1 MLLAEDG
8 ELAQAEQDLTA
19 LIEMLEQELVAKA
32 KEHDSPSAY
41 ELCRCLINRAAVC
54 NWAVKP
60 REAMRDLERAE
71 FLANQ
76 EKEFIR
82 RGLLINVLQDQ
93 LALLSSAFSP
103 LYDTDL
109 ARTKIAALRAE
120 EPDGWMIATAEMR
133 LAQQEHDWQ
142 QVIAQAEIIMTS
154 LGSLGFVRGVNGA
167 RNAAARAWLALGH
180 HERAEPLASEAWA
193 FFEKNGPPE
202 FAAQSALALAR
213 ARGCEQDWALAEE
226 ALKLTEQFVRAQRG
240 VFNQQR
246 VLVEKLQVFGDAL
259 RFALHLVEVART
271 AGARRTAVARAWE
284 VAERSKSFSLR
295 QAMTQGGWLQT
306 LAPKRAAALAE
317 MDERLDAL
325 EAQRDNPEAVKTL
338 LRLNEERGKLIE
350 AAMAES
356 PQVAMTST
364 APALE
369 IQALLDTLPSNTG
382 VVSWYWLKEADGWQ
396 LHIFYA
402 GANREAQ
409 HMSTRWSADQVTSV
423 DSARRHLV
431 TARPFEVKETMPASL
446 AEKVFPG
453 QLLSALAGCE
463 TLLLTPHRH
472 LRQMPLHA
480 ARVSDGTGSSWLLI
494 ERYAVQVLPTLALPF
509 PAQTAS
515 SNIRKVLLMGCAR
528 DNFVSPAL
536 GDVPLELQT
545 LQKTWESSGQSVSL
559 HLLTQYSRLDK
570 HAPLSSWPQFDVIH
584 LACHGSFVPQ
594 RPLDA
599 ALLLGSEKLR
609 ATEFF
614 NTTLN
619 ARVICLSACDVGQ
632 HADTLDGLELV
643 GDEWLGLALPLF
655 QSGARTILASL
666 WQANSQ
672 TAREFMQ
679 TFHGQLASGA
689 TTARAHQVACLNQ
702 IELRRPLGFWAN
714 WQLAGFPG

>member
-1 MLLAEDG
+1 MA
-8 ELAQAEQDLTA
+8 
-19 LIEMLEQELVAKA
+19 
-32 KEHDSPSAY
+32 
-41 ELCRCLINRAAVC
+41 
-54 NWAVKP
+54 
-60 REAMRDLERAE
+60 
-71 FLANQ
+71 
-76 EKEFIR
+76 
-82 RGLLINVLQDQ
+82 
-93 LALLSSAFSP
+93 
-103 LYDTDL
+103 
-109 ARTKIAALRAE
+109 
-120 EPDGWMIATAEMR
+120 
-133 LAQQEHDWQ
+133 
-142 QVIAQAEIIMTS
+142 S
-154 LGSLGFVRGVNGA
+154 LGPLGFVRGVNGA
-167 RNAAARAWLALGH
+167 RNAAARAWLALEH
-180 HERAEPLASEAWA
+180 HEEAEPLASDAWA

-213 ARGCEQDWALAEE
+213 ARGREQDWTLAEE

-259 RFALHLVEVART
+259 RFALHLVEAART

-306 LAPKRAAALAE
+306 LAPQRAAALAQ

-338 LRLNEERGKLIE
+338 LGLNEERGKLIE

-364 APALE
+364 APAFE
-369 IQALLDTLPSNTG
+369 IQAVLDSLPADTG
-382 VVSWYWLKEADGWQ
+382 VVSWYWITEADGWR
-396 LHIFYA
+396 LHIFHA
-402 GANREAQ
+402 GANREPQ
-409 HMSTRWSADQVTSV
+409 HMSTRWSADEVTSV

-431 TARPFEVKETMPASL
+431 TARPFEVKETLPASL
-446 AEKVFPG
+446 AQKVFPG
-453 QLLSALAGCE
+453 QLLSALTGCE

-480 ARVSDGTGSSWLLI
+480 ARVSGADGSSWLLI

-509 PAQTAS
+509 PAQTAPA
-515 SNIRKVLLMGCAR
+515 NIRNVLLMGCAR
-528 DNFVSPAL
+528 DNFLSPVL
-536 GDVPLELQT
+536 EDVPLELQA
-545 LQKTWESSGQSVSL
+545 LQQTWGSSGHAVSL
-559 HLLTQYSRLDK
+559 HLLTQHSRLDK

-599 ALLLGSEKLR
+599 ALLLGSERLR

-655 QSGARTILASL
+655 QSGVHTIMASL
-666 WQANSQ
+666 WQANSEF
-672 TAREFMQ
+672 ARDFMQ
-679 TFHGQLASGA
+679 TFHNQLAQGE
-689 TTARAHQVACLNQ
+689 TVARAHQRACMAQ
-702 IELRRPLGFWAN
+702 IDARGPFGFWAN
-714 WQLAGFPG
+714 WQLAGFPDCSLQATMEAS